1 METVLIAIGSILT
14 IWIIIFVGST
24 YFNRNIQ

>member
-1 METVLIAIGSILT
+1 MVVLVAIGSLLA
-14 IWIIIFVGST
+14 IWVIVFVGST